1 LVRWRRHRRRRA
13 ASRGRL
19 TPFLLAAGLA
29 LVLTTGAGLVSGG
42 RVLFAAA
49 AELPSAS
56 SLESLFGPHGGEMF
70 RPVQLYDRSEA
81 VLLAEVIH
89 PLARERQWQ
98 PLDRLPASVEEATVA
113 ALDPSFWTNAGYDPA
128 ATGRTVLRSIL
139 GGETGQGP
147 LTLTERLARQTL
159 VRGENPA
166 LAGALLAAEIAA
178 AYPKE
183 RVLEWFLNSADYGNL
198 AFGIDAAS
206 RVYLGKPADRLTLG
220 EAALLAALPAHP
232 EVDPVADPAAAWE
245 LQAEVLASMREQGRI
260 TAEQA
265 RRAKDEPITLQ
276 ANEARRAI
284 QGLGFVSVVWEE
296 LRARIGAGAA
306 AQGGARVVTTLDLDL
321 QLQADCVARSYLV
334 RMEGGDPFAVL
345 PAADG
350 SPCAAASL
358 LPPLRP
364 GDAGVDHQVDSAAT
378 ILLNPD
384 TGEVL
389 AITGPAGERRS
400 AGDVLAPFVFLSAF
414 SRGYTPATMVM
425 ATGDG
430 GAPGGPIRLRTA
442 LVEGNSSVTDQLL
455 EALGPRVVDST
466 LALMGLEVGE
476 GRPVR
481 LDRLIWALGLLAHQG
496 VQSGFVSGVDNI
508 EASTI
513 QSVYSPEGEALYQAA
528 AGKRSVIS
536 EGLAF
541 LLNHVLSDET
551 ARQAAYGP
559 GSPLQIGRPAA
570 AVTHSTST
578 DNWTLGYTPQLAV
591 GVWVGAEGD
600 GTLTGVNDLNGA
612 APIWHALIRY
622 ASRDLPPTGWPTPPD
637 VTELE
642 VCDPSGYLPTPYCP
656 QTVREVFLSGTE
668 PRHSDTL
675 YRPFRINK
683 ETGRL
688 ATYFTPLDQIEEV
701 VYFVPPAEAEAWAE
715 AEGLAAPP
723 TEYDRIALPAPGGG
737 DVSMTAPGFFDTVRG
752 TVEVVGTAA
761 GEQFDSYRLDVGE
774 GLDPQAWQQIGE
786 TRASPVRNGR
796 LGSWDTSSSN
806 GAAILRLTVVRK
818 DGTVDTAAVPVTID
832 NRPPAV
838 EIVLPIEGAEFSP
851 ADGREIAIQMEAS
864 DDASLDRIVL
874 FVDDRAFQ
882 TLSGPAWV
890 AHWPLGAAGAHR
902 LRARAYD
909 AAGNWQDSD
918 EIAIRVVR

>member
-1 LVRWRRHRRRRA
+1 V
-13 ASRGRL
+13 
-19 TPFLLAAGLA
+19 GLA
-29 LVLTTGAGLVSGG
+29 VVLTMGAGLVSGG

-49 AELPSAS
+49 ADLPSAS
-56 SLESLFGPHGGEMF
+56 SLESLFGPRGSEMF
-70 RPVQLYDRSEA
+70 RPVQLYDRSGA

-98 PLDRLPASVEEATVA
+98 SLDRLPEPVEAATIA
-113 ALDPSFWTNAGYDPA
+113 ALDPSFWSNAGYDPA
-128 ATGRTVLRSIL
+128 AAGRTVLRSVL
-139 GGETGQGP
+139 GTETGQAP
-147 LTLTERLARQTL
+147 VTLTERLARQTL

-178 AYPKE
+178 TYPKE

-206 RVYLGKPADRLTLG
+206 RVYLGKPADRLSLG

-245 LQAEVLASMREQGRI
+245 LQADVLGSMREQGWI
-260 TAEQA
+260 TAAQERQA
-265 RRAKDEPITLQ
+265 KGETIRVQ
-276 ANEARRAI
+276 ADEARRAI
-284 QGLGFVSVVWEE
+284 QGLGFVSAVWEE
-296 LRARIGAGAA
+296 LRARIGGGAA
-306 AQGGARVVTTLDLDL
+306 AQGGARVITTLDLDL
-321 QLQADCVARSYLV
+321 QLQADCVARSHLA

-364 GDAGVDHQVDSAAT
+364 GDAGVDHQVDSVAT
-378 ILLNPD
+378 VLLDPD

-400 AGDVLAPFVFLSAF
+400 PGEVLSPFVFLSAF
-414 SRGYTPATMVM
+414 SRGYTPATMVI
-425 ATGDG
+425 AAGG
-430 GAPGGPIRLRTA
+430 AGAPGGPIRLRTA
-442 LVEGNSSVTDQLL
+442 LVEGNASVTDQLL

-466 LALMGLEVGE
+466 LDLMGLEVGE

-481 LDRLIWALGLLAHQG
+481 LDRLTSALGLLANHG
-496 VQSGFVSGVDNI
+496 VQSGAVSGEDEI
-508 EASTI
+508 ETSAI
-513 QSVYSPEGEALYQAA
+513 QSVYSPEGEVLYQTAT
-528 AGKRSVIS
+528 GRRSVIS

-541 LLNHVLSDET
+541 LLNDVLSDET
-551 ARQAAYGP
+551 ARLAVYGP

-570 AVTHSTST
+570 AMTSSTST

-600 GTLTGVNDLNGA
+600 GSLTGVHKLNGA
-612 APIWHALIRY
+612 APIWHALMRY

-656 QTVREVFLSGTE
+656 QTVREVFLIGTE

-723 TEYDRIALPAPGGG
+723 TEYDRIALPALGGG
-737 DVSMTAPGFFDTVRG
+737 DVAITAPGMFDTARD

-774 GLDPQAWQQIGE
+774 GLDPQSWQQIGE
-786 TRASPVRNGR
+786 TRESPVRNGR
-796 LGSWDTSSSN
+796 LGSWDTSPSN
-806 GAAILRLTVVRK
+806 GAAILRLTVVRQ

-838 EIVLPIEGAEFSP
+838 EIVLPKDGAEFTP
-851 ADGREIAIQMEAS
+851 ANGREIAIQIEAA
-864 DDASLDRIVL
+864 DDAGLDRIVV

-890 AHWPLGAAGAHR
+890 ARWPLGVAGEHR

-909 AAGNWQDSD
+909 AAGNWQESD
-918 EIAIRVVR
+918 EISILVVR